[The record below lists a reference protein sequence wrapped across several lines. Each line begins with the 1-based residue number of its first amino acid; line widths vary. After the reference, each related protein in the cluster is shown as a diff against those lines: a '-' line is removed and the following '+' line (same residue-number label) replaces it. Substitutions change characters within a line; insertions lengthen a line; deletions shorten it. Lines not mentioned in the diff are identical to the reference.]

1 MDQLHELLE
10 VESSA
15 CEILICGIDG
25 WIDAG
30 GAAAKARTLLAEGL
44 SRRTVA
50 RFNADLLVD
59 HQARRPVMHLEDGL
73 NAGVDLPEI
82 TLDHATQGDNAAFLL
97 LVGPEPSHLWRQLS
111 REVVDLAERSGVSL
125 IVGLGAYPA
134 PVPHTRQARV
144 VATATTPELAKRVGS
159 IPGELAVPAGFG
171 SVLERECLERGIPA
185 VGLWAQ
191 VPHYVAN
198 MAYPAAAVSLLEVLA
213 ELTGIRADTS
223 ALAGDVAET
232 AARIDELVEQNPE
245 HRAMVRQLESI
256 VDQQYF
262 SEQLGSAD
270 DLEAELEQF
279 LRQQGE
285 SGG

>member
-1 MDQLHELLE
+1 M
-10 VESSA
+10 
-15 CEILICGIDG
+15 
-25 WIDAG
+25 
-30 GAAAKARTLLAEGL
+30 
-44 SRRTVA
+44 
-50 RFNADLLVD
+50 
-59 HQARRPVMHLEDGL
+59 
-73 NAGVDLPEI
+73 
-82 TLDHATQGDNAAFLL
+82 
-97 LVGPEPSHLWRQLS
+97 
-111 REVVDLAERSGVSL
+111 
-125 IVGLGAYPA
+125 
-134 PVPHTRQARV
+134 PHTRQARI